1 MSEALINKKNREN
14 ISKKILNIFR
24 KKGFNFADLDIV
36 IDTDLLT
43 QRSGEAFK
51 KYALNFKD
59 KSGKEISLR
68 PDLTIAT
75 AIQYIQDKKKGIK
88 KISYF
93 GSAFRL
99 DKKGDL
105 KVFDQIGC
113 EIINSKSS
121 PEFLILSTVLLVFK
135 KIKKTKIILN
145 DLALFQNLISSLDLP
160 KRWKLRLIRHSS
172 RIDYFDELLRRLD
185 TNYDPDSEQ
194 IKIDY
199 DRMVKL
205 KKMDLKQIIGGR
217 TAEDIIERF
226 EKKNKDTRNNFKRKQ
241 SVKIIKDFLKL
252 KSPLNDSI
260 SKIKMFAKKNNL
272 QIKDLNKSLVKL
284 NNINKKFGSKY
295 IITFDAQFGRETQY
309 YTGIAFSIFKQKKEL
324 ARGGEYNNLIK
335 TLGGKQTSA
344 FGAAINLNQYIW
356 VD

>member
-226 EKKNKDTRNNFKRKQ
+226 EKKNKDTKNNFKRKQ

-344 FGAAINLNQYIW
+344 FGAAINLNQYI
-356 VD
+356 

>member
-135 KIKKTKIILN
+135 KIKKTEIILN

-241 SVKIIKDFLKL
+241 SVKIIKNFLKL

-344 FGAAINLNQYIW
+344 FGAAINLNQYI
-356 VD
+356 

>member
-135 KIKKTKIILN
+135 KIKKTEIILN

-241 SVKIIKDFLKL
+241 SVKIIKNFLKL

-284 NNINKKFGSKY
+284 NNINKKFGTKY

-344 FGAAINLNQYIW
+344 FGAAINLNQYI
-356 VD
+356 

>member
-135 KIKKTKIILN
+135 KIKKTEIILN
-145 DLALFQNLISSLDLP
+145 DLALFQNLINSLDLP

-241 SVKIIKDFLKL
+241 SVKIIKNFLKL

-344 FGAAINLNQYIW
+344 FGAAINLNQYI
-356 VD
+356 

>member
-135 KIKKTKIILN
+135 KIKKTEIILN

-226 EKKNKDTRNNFKRKQ
+226 EKKNKDTKNNFKRKQ

-344 FGAAINLNQYIW
+344 FGAAINLNQYI
-356 VD
+356 

>member
-241 SVKIIKDFLKL
+241 SVKIIKNFLKL

-344 FGAAINLNQYIW
+344 FGAAINLNQYI
-356 VD
+356 

>member
-135 KIKKTKIILN
+135 KIKKTEIILN

-284 NNINKKFGSKY
+284 NNINKKFGTKY

-344 FGAAINLNQYIW
+344 FGAAINLNQYI
-356 VD
+356 

>member
-135 KIKKTKIILN
+135 KIKKTEIILN

-226 EKKNKDTRNNFKRKQ
+226 EKKNKDTTNNFKRKQ

-284 NNINKKFGSKY
+284 NNINKKFGTKY

-344 FGAAINLNQYIW
+344 FGAAINLNQYI
-356 VD
+356 